1 MRDDEREILIRATD
15 LNPDPEKMRAL
26 LSGGVDVEGLIERAM
41 LEGLAG
47 FLYRAFEKSNSLDLL
62 KSSQRSGLETA
73 YYRTVRSN
81 LILIQDLKEVLH
93 ELNQRKIRVVLLQGM
108 DLLHSTYD
116 DIGLRPLTDVDVW
129 LRKED
134 YPATVALLGRLQ
146 YRRDPVY
153 PTTFRKGS
161 TTFDTHTEILWADR
175 IRARKRLL
183 DREEAEF
190 FAKTRRITVDGEEA
204 FCLNPCDQFIYLGLH
219 ALKHR
224 ANRLMWLVDLKTI
237 AGDWEE
243 TDWQALASRSKEM
256 GQEKTVS
263 CMLYLLKEI
272 FYFPFPGNMNEF
284 PRLSPIEKKILGQ
297 RIQGT
302 ALPPWGPAFLF
313 CSGKGLVKGLPI
325 FLESLFPRPEILR
338 QIFPEANHLGAPRL
352 YLKRTVQLLGML
364 KRGN

>member
-1 MRDDEREILIRATD
+1 MRDNEREILIYASD
-15 LNPDPEKMRAL
+15 LNPDPDKMRSL
-26 LSGGVDVEGLIERAM
+26 LCREVDVDGLIQGAI

-47 FLYRAFEKSNSLDLL
+47 FLYKSLLKSNSLDSLPAM
-62 KSSQRSGLETA
+62 KSAILESA

-81 LILIQDLKEVLH
+81 LILIQDLKRVLH
-93 ELNQRKIRVVLLQGM
+93 ELNLRKIRVVLLQGM
-108 DLLHSTYD
+108 GLVHSAYD
-116 DIGLRPLTDVDVW
+116 DIGLRPMSDVDVW
-129 LRKED
+129 LGKED
-134 YPATVALLGRLQ
+134 YPAAVTLFDRLQ
-146 YRRDPVY
+146 YKRDRIY
-153 PTTFRKGS
+153 PTTFRKES
-161 TTFDTHTEILWADR
+161 TTFDLHTHILWADR

-183 DREEAEF
+183 DKEEGEVL
-190 FAKTRRITVDGEEA
+190 AKTLPVTVEGEEA
-204 FCLNPCDQFIYLGLH
+204 FCLDPFDQFIYLGLH

-224 ANRLMWLVDLKTI
+224 ANRLMWLVDLKAI
-237 AGDWEE
+237 AGAWEE
-243 TDWQALASRSKEM
+243 SDWQSLSRRAKEM

-272 FYFPFPGNMNEF
+272 FYFPFPGNMNEL
-284 PRLSPIEKKILGQ
+284 PRLGLIEKKILGK
-297 RIQGT
+297 RIKGT

>member
-1 MRDDEREILIRATD
+1 MRDNEREILIHASD

-26 LSGGVDVEGLIERAM
+26 LSSDVDVDGLMERAM
-41 LEGLAG
+41 REGLAG
-47 FLYRAFEKSNSLDLL
+47 FLYRGLEKSNSLDLL
-62 KSSQRSGLETA
+62 KSAQKAGLETA

-108 DLLHSTYD
+108 DLLLSTYD

-243 TDWQALASRSKEM
+243 ADWQALASRSKEM

-263 CMLYLLKEI
+263 CMLHLLGKIFHYDLPEI
-272 FYFPFPGNMNEF
+272 MN
-284 PRLSPIEKKILGQ
+284 RLPSLGLIEKKTLEP
-297 RIQGT
+297 RIQGH

-313 CSGKGLVKGLPI
+313 ASGKGLVKGLPI

-338 QIFPEANHLGAPRL
+338 QMFPESDHLGAPWL
-352 YLKRTVQLLGML
+352 YLKRVVQVLGML
-364 KRGN
+364 MRK